1 MSKINIQI
9 ISSTVNLTQKSNNN
23 YIKFNRM
30 CQRNEGLCNQSSHEV
45 ECKYPLFHTLKYY
58 HIVLKQLMN

>member
-9 ISSTVNLTQKSNNN
+9 ISSTVNLPQKSNNN

-30 CQRNEGLCNQSSHEV
+30 CQRNEGLCNHRSKEAEDTSKIHQ
-45 ECKYPLFHTLKYY
+45 K
-58 HIVLKQLMN
+58 

>member
-23 YIKFNRM
+23 YTKFNRM
-30 CQRNEGLCNQSSHEV
+30 CQRNEGLCNQSSQEA
-45 ECKYPLFHTLKYY
+45 ENSSKILQK
-58 HIVLKQLMN
+58 